1 MKTFK
6 QFSNNPVSMLKAAI
20 VKKKSIITT
29 ASDKESY
36 DIIDKIMTD
45 IAKTYDISG
54 EELHDMWVKKYDVT
68 PDEWIKKKLNSL

>member
-20 VKKKSIITT
+20 IKKKSVIIE
-29 ASDKESY
+29 ASDKEAY

-45 IAKTYDISG
+45 IAKTHNISG
-54 EELHDMWVKKYDVT
+54 QKLHDEWMKKYDIT
-68 PDEWIKKKLNSL
+68 PDEWIKKQ

>member
-6 QFSNNPVSMLKAAI
+6 QFSDNPVSMLKAAI
-20 VKKKSIITT
+20 VKKKSAITT
-29 ASDKESY
+29 ASDKEAY

-54 EELHDMWVKKYDVT
+54 EELHDMWVKKYDIT

>member
-45 IAKTYDISG
+45 IAKTHNISG
-54 EELHDMWVKKYDVT
+54 EELHDMWVKKYDIT

>member
-6 QFSNNPVSMLKAAI
+6 QFSTSPVSLLKDVMIANRSRIIKAS
-20 VKKKSIITT
+20 KKD
-29 ASDKESY
+29 AY

-54 EELHDMWVKKYDVT
+54 EELHDMWVKKYDIT
-68 PDEWIKKKLNSL
+68 PDEWVKKQ